1 MMIVWNER
9 SVRWFRNASEHTGYN
24 KKLAEIIL
32 EQIPSRKSLCDMG
45 CGAGLIDF
53 ELASQIEQITC
64 VDISQEAVSAVE
76 RQAQELGL
84 TNVTAKCMDGT
95 KAEGQWETVMAL
107 FHGGKEVFSK
117 YFHLAKDQLI
127 LGAHGSLTGSFGPEG
142 RKVMKCFDTNAV
154 RDYLDSLGVKYHL
167 QELSLEYG
175 QPMESWQDAQEF
187 VSAYT
192 MPMEQ
197 DELNAYLEEKL
208 EETGNERFPYYLPKK
223 RSMGLFVIRRDE
235 NAQF

>member
-9 SVRWFRNASEHTGYN
+9 SIRWFRNASKYTGYN
-24 KKLAEIIL
+24 KKLADIL
-32 EQIPSRKSLCDMG
+32 LQLIPSRKSLCDMG

-53 ELASQIEQITC
+53 ELAAHIEQITC
-64 VDISQEAVSAVE
+64 MDISQQAIHAVE
-76 RQAQELGL
+76 QQARKLGL
-84 TNVTAKCMDGT
+84 ANITAHCMDAS

-117 YFHLAKDQLI
+117 YFRLAQDQLI
-127 LGAHGSLTGSFGPEG
+127 LGTHGSLTGSFGPEG
-142 RKVMKCFDTNAV
+142 HKVMKCFDTNGV

-167 QELSLEYG
+167 QELELEYG
-175 QPMESWQDAQEF
+175 QPLTDWQDAQEF

-192 MPMEQ
+192 LPMEKS
-197 DELNAYLEEKL
+197 ELDAYLEERL
-208 EETGNERFPYYLPKK
+208 EKTDDERFPYYLPKK
-223 RSMGLFVIRRDE
+223 RAMGLFVIRREE

>member
-1 MMIVWNER
+1 MIVWNER
-9 SVRWFRNASEHTGYN
+9 SVRWFRHASEYTGYN
-24 KKLAEIIL
+24 KTLAEIIL

-53 ELASQIEQITC
+53 ELAKHIENITC
-64 VDISQEAVSAVE
+64 VDISQEAIHAVE
-76 RQAQELGL
+76 QQAQELGL
-84 TNVTAKCMDGT
+84 TNITTRCMDAS
-95 KAEGQWETVMAL
+95 KAEGRWETIMAL

-142 RKVMKCFDTNAV
+142 RKVMKCFDTNGV
-154 RDYLDSLGVKYHL
+154 RDYLDGLGVKYHL
-167 QELSLEYG
+167 QELELEYG
-175 QPMESWQDAQEF
+175 QPLTDRQDAEAF
-187 VSAYT
+187 VTAYT
-192 MPMEQ
+192 MPMEKS
-197 DELNAYLEEKL
+197 ELNAYLDEKL
-208 EETGNERFPYYLPKK
+208 QETGDERFPYYLPKK